1 MSATVTSANHRRL
14 GVDEAFS
21 FKTLHVFSDGVI
33 AHADGFTDGSVAR
46 MALEGF
52 SVLAVH
58 EECKESDL
66 ACIKSETEHSFR
78 HGKEIAGV
86 ISAFRIVVSQGSTSF
101 LFFFCW
107 FWFRKFSW

>member
-1 MSATVTSANHRRL
+1 M
-14 GVDEAFS
+14 
-21 FKTLHVFSDGVI
+21 KVFLS
-33 AHADGFTDGSVAR
+33 S
-46 MALEGF
+46 
-52 SVLAVH
+52 AVH

-66 ACIKSETEHSFR
+66 AVVKSETEHSLR

-107 FWFRKFSW
+107 FCFRNFSLWFTPYNFFAIKKSAEIFSRHSCVFGILII